1 MANLVYFNGLLR
13 HEHEVNLSILDRSY
27 LYGEGLFETMRA
39 TQGFI
44 PFLQEHLSR
53 LFKGLDLLQ
62 MHLDI
67 SGAKV
72 EFALYQ
78 TLHHNRLKNAALRM
92 TLSRENVD
100 VGDWEPGENTNL
112 IVVAR
117 PLPRIPPRL
126 YAQGCSAHLVEDYR
140 IAPDRL
146 CQVKT
151 TNYLRQLLAWRKAKE
166 KGADEA
172 LLTNTSGRL
181 VEGAT
186 TNLFLFDGEKYLTP
200 SLEEGILPGVT
211 RQILIDLMVKT
222 RLPHEERGITLDD
235 LFRAKEAF
243 LTNSIKE
250 IVPLTKVDNQIIGG
264 GEVGPK
270 TQHLMQL
277 FKEDIQYRFERF
289 ESRRWG
295 VENVV

>member
-13 HEHEVNLSILDRSY
+13 HEHEVNLSMLDRSF

-44 PFLQEHLSR
+44 PFMQEHLAR
-53 LFKGLDLLQ
+53 LFKGMDLLQ

-67 SGAKV
+67 SGAKL

-78 TLHHNRLKNAALRM
+78 TLHHNRLKNAYLRL
-92 TLSRENVD
+92 TLSRENVEI
-100 VGDWEPGENTNL
+100 GDWTPSENTNL
-112 IVVAR
+112 IVVAKN
-117 PLPRIPPRL
+117 LPRIPQKL
-126 YAQGCSAHLVEDYR
+126 YSQGCSAWIVEDYK

-146 CQVKT
+146 CQVKS
-151 TNYLRQLLAWRKAKE
+151 TNYLRQILAARAAKE
-166 KGADEA
+166 QGADEA

-186 TNLFLFDGEKYLTP
+186 TNLFLFDGERYLTP

-211 RQILIDLMVKT
+211 RQILIDLMVKS
-222 RLPHEERGITLDD
+222 RLPHEERGITMED
-235 LFRAKEAF
+235 LSRAKEAF
-243 LTNSIKE
+243 VTNAIKE
-250 IVPLTKVDNQIIGG
+250 IVPLTKVNGNSIGTG
-264 GEVGPK
+264 DVGPK
-270 TQHLMQL
+270 TQHLQQL
-277 FKEDIQYRFERF
+277 FKEEMQYRFERF